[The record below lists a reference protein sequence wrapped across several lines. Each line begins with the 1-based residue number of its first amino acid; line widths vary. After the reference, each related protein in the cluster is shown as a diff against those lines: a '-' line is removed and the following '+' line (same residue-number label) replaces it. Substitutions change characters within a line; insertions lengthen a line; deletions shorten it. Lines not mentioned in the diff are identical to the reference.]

1 MSITKANILT
11 QVRARTGRGSDLV
24 DIDDELAWVLFDLSS
39 RVPGMVQKSSSV
51 TVLAA
56 AVSAALPSDCVAPL
70 AVQTEAGAFLDPV
83 VFNVYLAFANAL
95 TVTAA
100 TPQRWAPFAGN
111 LYVHPAPTAEVDL
124 TLHHTYDED
133 DVDSIGLPDVAE
145 LACIEG
151 TCAQV
156 EAGLGLVGEP
166 NPDNVGHRALYEQQ
180 VAILTE
186 RYKHRMA

>member
-11 QVRARTGRGSDLV
+11 QVRSRTGRGADLADV
-24 DIDDELAWVLFDLSS
+24 NDELAWVLFDLSS

-56 AVSAALPSDCVAPL
+56 AASAALPSDCVAPL
-70 AVQTEAGAFLDPV
+70 AVQTASEAFLDPV
-83 VFNVYLAFANAL
+83 AFNVYLSFANAI
-95 TVTAA
+95 TATAA
-100 TPQRWAPFAGN
+100 APQRWATFGGN
-111 LYVHPAPTAEVDL
+111 LFVHPAPTGQVVL

-151 TCAQV
+151 VCAQV

-166 NPDNVGHRALYEQQ
+166 APDEVGHRGLYEQQ

-186 RYKHRMA
+186 RYKHRT